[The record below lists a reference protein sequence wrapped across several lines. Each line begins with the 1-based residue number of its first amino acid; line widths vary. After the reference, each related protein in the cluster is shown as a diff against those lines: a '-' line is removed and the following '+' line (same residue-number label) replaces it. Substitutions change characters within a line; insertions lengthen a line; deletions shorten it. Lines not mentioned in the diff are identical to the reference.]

1 MSDPIATMSGVQSRL
16 DGLSA
21 KLDALAERKGGKAK
35 DLTVKVV
42 KVITAHK
49 VSGHGLIWFVE
60 RDNSSHSGTLVC
72 SSNGTLGGSV
82 MEVTGIETTSTPGQP
97 VGLLVKPVK
106 V

>member
-60 RDNSSHSGTLVC
+60 RDNSKSLRH
-72 SSNGTLGGSV
+72 
-82 MEVTGIETTSTPGQP
+82 P
-97 VGLLVKPVK
+97 GLLEQRDARRQRHGGDGHRDDLDAGATRGSPC
-106 V
+106 